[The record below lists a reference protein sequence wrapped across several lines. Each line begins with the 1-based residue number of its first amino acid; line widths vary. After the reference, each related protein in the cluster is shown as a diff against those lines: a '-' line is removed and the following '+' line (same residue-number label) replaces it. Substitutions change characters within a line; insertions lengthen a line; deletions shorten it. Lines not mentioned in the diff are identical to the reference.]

1 MHRIARVALMVVM
14 GIGFPALASAQAG
27 VGRLASK
34 LDVVSKNFDAADR
47 DHDGLLTKDEAKA
60 GNVPFIARHFDQID
74 REHRGKVSKQ
84 DVAAYLQSRVR
95 PAPAA
100 ASTAA
105 KPD

>member
-1 MHRIARVALMVVM
+1 MYRIARTALIVA
-14 GIGFPALASAQAG
+14 IGLGLPMWASAQAG

-34 LDVVSKNFDAADR
+34 LDMASKNFDAADR
-47 DHDGLLTKDEAKA
+47 DHDGMLTKDEAEK
-60 GNVPFIARHFDQID
+60 GNVPFIAHHFDQID

-84 DVAAYLQSRVR
+84 DVAAYLQSRQR

-100 ASTAA
+100 ASSAA

>member
-1 MHRIARVALMVVM
+1 MYRIARTVLIVAVGLGLPMW
-14 GIGFPALASAQAG
+14 ASAQAG